1 MAGIKV
7 NGYIKDIVRFTKII
21 PDRRAWI
28 DAGRPEVDGSDPVAD
43 FAEELHPG
51 PIKVKIT
58 EERDVSPSTRQ
69 FRLEP
74 LPGYRLPFFCAGQF
88 LSVKHEI
95 NGKRL
100 TRPYSIVSTPRD
112 ADEDGYL
119 EIALKKKPG
128 GYCSEYVWENWAPGT
143 ELLCDGAFGN
153 MWYSGIRDSSHVVA
167 LAGGSGI
174 TPFCAIARD
183 MLQGGRPEKMT
194 ILYGSCKQD
203 DIIYKDDLEK
213 LEKALDGRLKVVHVL
228 SDEPCWE
235 GEKGFLSA
243 ELIERLVGDVHGV
256 SFFMSGPQVMYEFVN
271 RALDELG
278 VKERYRRLEAYG
290 ETDDITAHPDF
301 PAAHT
306 GKVYNLT
313 MKYGISEVSM
323 PCKATET
330 ILVALERAGYAV
342 DSRCR
347 SGECGWCRS
356 QLLEGKVW
364 YRPEGLALRE
374 SDKALGFVHPCS
386 AYPMSDIVLRVHNQL

>member
-7 NGYIKDIVRFTKII
+7 NGYIKDIVRFTRII

-28 DAGRPEVDGSDPVAD
+28 DAGKPKVDGSDPVAA
-43 FAEELHPG
+43 FAGELHPG

-58 EERDVSPSTRQ
+58 EVKNVSPSTKQ

-74 LPGYRLPFFCAGQF
+74 MPGYSLPFFCAGQF

-100 TRPYSIVSTPRD
+100 TRPYSIVSSPRD
-112 ADEDGYL
+112 ASEGGYL
-119 EIALKKKPG
+119 EIALKKKPDG
-128 GYCSEYVWENWAPGT
+128 FCSEYVWDNWAAGT

-153 MWYSGIRDSSHVVA
+153 MFFDGIRDKKHVVA

-174 TPFCAIARD
+174 TPFRSIARD

-194 ILYGSCKQD
+194 ILYGSCRRD

-228 SDEPCWE
+228 SDDPAWE

-243 ELIERLVGDVHGV
+243 ELIRRIIGDVSEV
-256 SFFMSGPQVMYEFVN
+256 SFYMSGPQIMYEFVN
-271 RALDELG
+271 KALDELG
-278 VKERYRRLEAYG
+278 VTQRYRRLEAYG

-301 PAAHT
+301 PAAQV
-306 GKVYNLT
+306 GKEYKLT
-313 MKYGISEVSM
+313 LKYGITTVQLK
-323 PCKATET
+323 CKSTET
-330 ILVALERAGYAV
+330 LLIALERAGYAV

-356 QLLEGKVW
+356 LLIAGNIW
-364 YRPEGLALRE
+364 YRPEGLAVRE
-374 SDKALGFVHPCS
+374 SDKSLGFVHVCS
-386 AYPMSDIVLRVHNQL
+386 AYPMCDIVLRVQNQL